1 MISIFSQ
8 RLKELREQREWT
20 QEYLGSL
27 VNVSDVTINRY
38 EKDNRKPDQEL
49 LRSLADI
56 FDVSID
62 YLLGRTD
69 IKRTPTQQEVALLQQ
84 MMSDQMK
91 NTRPPILGGPVEPE
105 LPDSSTIDM
114 AKRIENLS
122 DDNKQMI
129 DKMLRALELEEK
141 LKDEGVSGK

>member
-8 RLKELREQREWT
+8 RLKELREQRGWT

-49 LRSLADI
+49 LSSLADI

-69 IKRTPTQQEVALLQQ
+69 IKRTPTQQEVDLLQQ
-84 MMSDQMK
+84 MTSGQIK

>member
-1 MISIFSQ
+1 MLAQ
-8 RLKELREQREWT
+8 RLKELRKEKGIT
-20 QEYLGSL
+20 QGDLGEILGFGDS
-27 VNVSDVTINRY
+27 TISQY
-38 EKDNRKPDQEL
+38 ETGKRTPDQSTL
-49 LRSLADI
+49 QKLATY
-56 FDVSID
+56 FEVSID
-62 YLLGRTD
+62 YLLGRTS
-69 IKRTPTQQEVALLQQ
+69 IKKSLSSFEQYALFHNKPTE
-84 MMSDQMK
+84 
-91 NTRPPILGGPVEPE
+91 TILGGPVAPE